1 LQQIKK
7 IKKIKTKVFDKVFDK
22 NLKID
27 LCKVDT
33 EGEDFNVLKGMKK
46 NLKKG
51 NINLLKVEMNFFSI
65 RSNVKNT
72 YLDIFNYLE
81 ELNYNFISI
90 SKTKYVN
97 NKLLLMDV
105 YFKKNSR

>member
-1 LQQIKK
+1 
-7 IKKIKTKVFDKVFDK
+7 
-22 NLKID
+22 
-27 LCKVDT
+27 
-33 EGEDFNVLKGMKK
+33 MKK